1 MKLKLVLVFVLAV
14 SSAGQAQ
21 QQKSRESSA
30 DQSQSVT
37 NEDRGR
43 AYIVSGDT
51 ELFPS
56 LGNHRGMIEPQQYSI
71 FLGKGWQSAPVRSR
85 EPELANLLSHIT
97 DQAQLSALDE
107 RGLKNFFA
115 ATSQT
120 EKFNDVAGDRVIS
133 DLEIQRELSGMIADS
148 SVQRPNANT
157 IYVIYLAPEIR
168 STLGEMIAGKHYLA
182 YRNFFNASGSRI
194 QYVVVPFE
202 QDQKVAYQI
211 ALRAFLAAALNH
223 NGSGS

>member
-1 MKLKLVLVFVLAV
+1 MKLKLVLLLILAG
-14 SSAGQAQ
+14 SSALHAQ
-21 QQKSRESSA
+21 QQKSRESAA

-43 AYIVSGDT
+43 AYIISGDT
-51 ELFPS
+51 ELIPTV
-56 LGNHRGMIEPQQYSI
+56 GNHHGLVEPQQYSI
-71 FLGKGWQSAPVRSR
+71 FLGKGWESSSLRSR
-85 EPELANLLSHIT
+85 EPELANLLAHIT

-120 EKFNDVAGDRVIS
+120 EKFNDIAGGRVVS
-133 DLEIQRELSGMIADS
+133 DLEIQRQLSGMIADS

-157 IYVIYLAPEIR
+157 IYVIYLSPEIR

-182 YRNFFNASGSRI
+182 YRNFFNASGNRI

-202 QDQKVAYQI
+202 QDQNTAYQI
-211 ALRAFLAAALNH
+211 ALRAFLAAALNP
-223 NGSGS
+223 NGSRS